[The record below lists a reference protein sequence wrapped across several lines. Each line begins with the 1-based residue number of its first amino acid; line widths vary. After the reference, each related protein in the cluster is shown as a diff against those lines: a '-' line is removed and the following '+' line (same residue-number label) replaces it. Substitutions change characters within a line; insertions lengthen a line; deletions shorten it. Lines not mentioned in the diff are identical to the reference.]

1 MILKAPD
8 SYKSFLSGGGEMG
21 KLIRSKDWSQT
32 SMGDPNTWLQSL
44 RTALSII
51 LNSRFPMFLWWG
63 KDLIC
68 FYNDAYRPSLGING
82 KHPSILGQPA
92 IEAWP
97 EIWDIIK
104 PLIDHVLSTGEATWD
119 EDRLI
124 PIYRNGKL
132 EDVYWTFSY
141 SPVIDE
147 SGRAAGVMVICN
159 ETTEKV
165 KAFEDLKQR
174 EEQINF
180 TLDAANLATW
190 DLDPTTNRFL
200 GNNRLKEW
208 FGLRP
213 ESEIELPLAISSIIE
228 KDRQKVLSAI
238 NKALEPGSDGHY
250 EIEYTIVNPINHIER
265 RVLAKGRA
273 VFNEMGIA
281 HRFSGTLEDITQQVL
296 AQHKAEESERRFRK
310 TVQQAPIGITIFRGP
325 LFVVEMANET
335 YLEIVGRME
344 ADFIGKPLFTAM
356 PEVESS
362 VGPLLHRVFKTGI
375 PYYGSEFPVNLNRY
389 GKKELTYFNFV
400 YQPLKEENEQ
410 ISGIMVVAT
419 EVTSSVKAK
428 QSVAESEK
436 QFRNLVMQSPIPM
449 AIFRGE
455 DHIIEMA
462 NTMMFEKIWRKKEA
476 DVIGRPMLE
485 VFPEL
490 NDQKYP
496 ALLRRVFTSGIPYH
510 ENEALAIVDGDDGR
524 MEFYLDFEYAPLSEP
539 DGTVAGIIVTVNDVT
554 EKVESRKKAE
564 DAETRMRLA
573 VEATELAT
581 WDLNLQTREIIHSP
595 RLAEIFGYTKD
606 TRLSHAQMRSQIHA
620 GDIYAVVEKSFDLA
634 LVTGIYYYEAR
645 VVKPGNIISWIR
657 TQGKVFYNEDNQPVK
672 IIGTLRDITEEKY
685 YQEELQES
693 EQKFRLLADSMPQ
706 HVWTADITGYL
717 NYFNKAVYSYSG
729 LTPELMIKDGWLQI
743 VHPDDRE
750 ENVKA
755 WMLAVSEGKDFLF
768 EHRFRRHDG
777 EYRWQLSRAI
787 PQRDASGN
795 IQMWVG
801 TSTDIQDQK
810 TFSNEL
816 ERQVNERTREL
827 EQKNTDLVKMNA
839 ELETFAY
846 VASHDLQEPLR
857 KIQSFAS
864 LIDENE
870 NQNLSE
876 KGKDYFRRMQA
887 AAARMNRLI
896 EDLLT
901 YSRTA
906 TGERNFSDTDLNEI
920 LEEVKNDLKE
930 SLAEKNAVIEA
941 NHLCSANII
950 PFQFRQLLNNLLGN
964 SLKFSKKGE
973 APHITII
980 SEIVAGNNADI
991 VLPEPAKNYCHI
1003 SVADNGIGFEPRYK
1017 ERIFELFQRLY
1028 GKSEYS
1034 GTGIGL
1040 AIVKKIVENHKGVIT
1055 ASGELTKGARFDIY
1069 IPVHQY

>member
-1 MILKAPD
+1 MILKTNSPHR
-8 SYKSFLSGGGEMG
+8 SFFSGGGEMG
-21 KLIRSKDWSQT
+21 SLIRAKDWSQT
-32 SMGDPNTWLQSL
+32 SVGNPDTWPQSL

-63 KDLIC
+63 PDLIC

-82 KHPSILGQPA
+82 KHPFILGQPA
-92 IEAWP
+92 MEAWP

-104 PLIDHVLSTGEATWD
+104 PLIDQVLSAGDATWD

-147 SGRAAGVMVICN
+147 SGRRSGVLVTCN

-165 KAFEDLKQR
+165 NAFKELKQR

-180 TLDAANLATW
+180 TIDAARLATW
-190 DLDPTTNRFL
+190 DLNPATNKFI
-200 GNNRLKEW
+200 GNDRLKEW
-208 FGLRP
+208 FGLQP
-213 ESEIELPLAISSIIE
+213 GSEIDLSLALNTISE
-228 KDRQKVLSAI
+228 KDRQKVEDAI
-238 NKALEPGSDGHY
+238 NIALQPGSGGNY
-250 EIEYTIVNPINHIER
+250 EIEYTLVNPVNYIER
-265 RVLAKGRA
+265 RVLAKGKA
-273 VFNEMGIA
+273 EFNELGIA
-281 HRFSGTLEDITQQVL
+281 QRFSGTLEDITQQIL
-296 AQHKAEESERRFRK
+296 AQRKAEESERRFRK

-325 LFVVEMANET
+325 LFIVEMANET

-344 ADFIGKPLFTAM
+344 QDFVGKPLFTVM
-356 PEVESS
+356 PEVEPS
-362 VGPLLHRVFKTGI
+362 VGPLLYRVLKTGI
-375 PYYGSEFPVNLNRY
+375 PYYGSEFPVTLNRY
-389 GKKELTYFNFV
+389 GKKELAYFNFV
-400 YQPLKEENEQ
+400 YQPLKEENEE

-449 AIFRGE
+449 AILRGE
-455 DHIIEMA
+455 NNIIEMA

-476 DVIGRPMLE
+476 DTIGRPLLE

-490 NDQKYP
+490 KDQKYA
-496 ALLRRVFTSGIPYH
+496 ALLRSVFTSGISYH
-510 ENEALAIVDGDDGR
+510 ENEALTIVHGDNGPK
-524 MEFYLDFEYAPLSEP
+524 EFYLDFEYAPLSEP
-539 DGTVAGIIVTVNDVT
+539 DETTAGIIVTVNDVT
-554 EKVESRKKAE
+554 EKVESRKKTE
-564 DAETRMRLA
+564 EAETRMRMA

-581 WDLNLQTREIIHSP
+581 WDLNVQTREIIHSA
-595 RLAEIFGYTKD
+595 RLAEIFGHSKD
-606 TRLSHAQMRSQIHA
+606 TRLTHAQMRSQIHQE
-620 GDIYAVVEKSFDLA
+620 DINAIVEKSFERA
-634 LVTGIYYYEAR
+634 LGTGVYYYEAR
-645 VVKPGNIISWIR
+645 VVKPGGIIGWIR
-657 TQGKVFYNEDNQPVK
+657 TQGKVFYGDEKKPLK
-672 IIGTLRDITEEKY
+672 IIGTMRDITEERY
-685 YQEELQES
+685 YQEELLES

-706 HVWTADITGYL
+706 HVWTADISGNL
-717 NYFNKAVYSYSG
+717 NYFNKAVYLYSG
-729 LTPELMIKDGWLQI
+729 LTPEQLLKGSWLQI

-750 ENVKA
+750 ENIKA
-755 WMLAVSEGKDFLF
+755 WMQAVSDGKDFLF
-768 EHRFRRHDG
+768 EHRFKRYDG
-777 EYRWQLSRAI
+777 GYRWQLSRAI
-787 PQRDASGN
+787 PQRDSSGN

-827 EQKNTDLVKMNA
+827 EQKNADLVKMNA

-876 KGKDYFRRMQA
+876 KGKDYFRRMHA

-906 TGERNFSDTDLNEI
+906 TAERNFADTDLNEI
-920 LEEVKNDLKE
+920 LEEVKTDLKE
-930 SLAEKNAVIEA
+930 SLAEKNAVIVA
-941 NHLCSANII
+941 DHLCKANII
-950 PFQFRQLLNNLLGN
+950 PFQFRQLLHNLLGN
-964 SLKFSKKGE
+964 SLKFSKREE
-973 APHITII
+973 APHINIT
-980 SEIVAGNNADI
+980 SEMVTARSLKIE
-991 VLPEPAKNYCHI
+991 LPEPAKMYCHI
-1003 SVADNGIGFEPRYK
+1003 SVTDNGIGFEPRYR

-1028 GKSEYS
+1028 GKSEYT

-1040 AIVKKIVENHKGVIT
+1040 AIVKKIVENHKGFIT
-1055 ASGELTKGARFDIY
+1055 ASGELDKGARFDIY
-1069 IPVHQY
+1069 IPAH